1 MATGSGRKGT
11 VSSRAFRLLLGLY
24 PAAFRDEYG
33 RELALVFADRYR
45 DAAGRWDRS
54 RLWLEA
60 LTGIVVEAPKEHTR
74 MILQDLRYASRMLR
88 RRALVTATIVVT
100 LGLGISRI

>member
-1 MATGSGRKGT
+1 MMTQSRRNDT
-11 VSSRAFRLLLGLY
+11 LSTRAFRLLIRMY

-45 DAAGRWDRS
+45 DAAGPWDRS

-60 LTGIVVEAPKEHTR
+60 LTGIVVEAPRSTR
-74 MILQDLRYASRMLR
+74 A
-88 RRALVTATIVVT
+88 
-100 LGLGISRI
+100 